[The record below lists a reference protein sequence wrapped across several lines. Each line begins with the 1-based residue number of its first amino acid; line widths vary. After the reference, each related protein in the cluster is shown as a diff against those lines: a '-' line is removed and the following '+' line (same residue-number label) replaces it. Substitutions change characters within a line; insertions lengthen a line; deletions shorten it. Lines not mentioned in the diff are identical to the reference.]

1 MLPALPGR
9 TLLRCSAPGPVIC
22 RLLAGAALLWL
33 AGCATR
39 PVDALTAPAVHLPD
53 KFAFSGG
60 QPLDNAWWQA
70 FDDPG
75 LNQLIDYALT
85 HNFTVAAAF
94 ARLEQAKATV
104 KQSRAGLFPTLT
116 GTASETAIR
125 RSRSG
130 GGFGGF
136 SGFTGT
142 GGSGSGG
149 GFDPSLLFGGGQDD
163 RSPWSTQESL
173 GLSASYEVDLF
184 GRVRNGLKA
193 DRLSLDAQK
202 AALQSAAVTL
212 AGNIAS
218 QWYQYQQNV
227 ARVALLKNQIET
239 NKNVLELTTFSFN
252 NGQAAAAD
260 VLRQRRTVA
269 SSQAQLAQAQA
280 QVQVAR
286 HALAVLVG
294 RSSSAF
300 DPPAGKLV
308 DLPALPATGVPST
321 RLMQRPDVR
330 QAYYT
335 VASSSASVAVAIAD
349 RFPQLSL
356 SANYSGDNSNSA
368 LFSNWIL
375 RLGAQL
381 TQPIFDAGRRAA
393 EVERT
398 KAVVDENVADYQQTL
413 SEALQEVDDALINE
427 DRQQVYLKRLREQ
440 LDISENV
447 VANLRLRY
455 LRGAT
460 DYLDVLD
467 ALLTQQQLQLDLLTG
482 RYQLLDYRINLY
494 RALAGPIE
502 NRPIGPAGDGDN
514 DDTSDSA
521 AARTSTDAASV
532 SAS

>member
-1 MLPALPGR
+1 MLFVTAGLAFR
-9 TLLRCSAPGPVIC
+9 HTTVTARVLTWLC
-22 RLLAGAALLWL
+22 LLAAIVWL

-39 PVDALTAPAVHLPD
+39 DVDALTAPAVTLPD
-53 KFAFSGG
+53 KFDLGG
-60 QPLDNAWWQA
+60 TAPLANAWWQA

-75 LNQLIDYALT
+75 LDQLIDYALT
-85 HNFTVAAAF
+85 HNFTVAAAY
-94 ARLEQAKATV
+94 ARLQQAEATV
-104 KQSRAGLFPTLT
+104 KKSRAGLFPTLS
-116 GTASETAIR
+116 GTASESVFR
-125 RSRSG
+125 RPRSG
-130 GGFGGF
+130 GGF
-136 SGFTGT
+136 SGFNGI
-142 GGSGSGG
+142 SGG
-149 GFDPSLLFGGGQDD
+149 AGGGGGAGGIDPSLLFGGGGGND
-163 RSPWSTQESL
+163 RSPWSNQESL

-184 GRVRNGLKA
+184 GRIRNGLKA
-193 DRLSLDAQK
+193 DKLTAEAQE

-227 ARVALLKNQIET
+227 ARVKLLESQIET
-239 NKNVLELTTFSFN
+239 NQNVLELTTFSFN

-269 SSQAQLAQAQA
+269 GSRAQLAQAEA

-294 RSSSAF
+294 RSSSLF
-300 DPPAGKLV
+300 EPPAGQLV

-321 RLMQRPDVR
+321 TLMRRPDVR

-335 VASSSASVAVAIAD
+335 VASSSAAVAVAIAD

-356 SANYSGDNSNSA
+356 SANYSGDNSNNA

-381 TQPIFDAGRRAA
+381 TQPIFDAGLRAA
-393 EVERT
+393 EVDRT

-413 SEALQEVDDALINE
+413 VEALQEVDDALINE

-440 LDISENV
+440 LDTSENV

-494 RALAGPIE
+494 RALAGPIDD
-502 NRPIGPAGDGDN
+502 RPIGPATDN
-514 DDTSDSA
+514 DAGQT
-521 AARTSTDAASV
+521 TASRPPRV
-532 SAS
+532 QSPSSS